1 MNKHGLLLIG
11 LLGFSLVLGAWDM
24 DGRWRLEVEGGLVL
38 PGYNNIQVPNP
49 GGTWFSLRN
58 DLDIASKVYYRLRL
72 SWRFADRHELS
83 LLYAPLQLDAGGML
97 PTSVCFN
104 NVRFLSGEDV
114 DALYRFNS
122 YRLTWRWH
130 WVRTDR
136 WGLWVGFTAK
146 IRDAEIR
153 LKSADREGYTD
164 NVGFVPL
171 LHLRV
176 EWRWGNRAGLIAEA
190 DAAAAKQG
198 RAEDVAVMVFWK
210 SGHRTRLHAGY
221 RFVEG
226 GADVEQ
232 VYNFAFIGYVFA
244 GVSVH
249 F

>member
-1 MNKHGLLLIG
+1 MKKLMILLVGLMV
-11 LLGFSLVLGAWDM
+11 FSLMLSAGES
-24 DGRWRLEVEGGLVL
+24 GKRWRLEAEGGFVL
-38 PGYNNIQVPNP
+38 PGYNNVQVPNP
-49 GGTWFSLRN
+49 EGTRFSLRN
-58 DLDIASKVYYRLRL
+58 DLDVESKAYYRLRL
-72 SWRFADRHELS
+72 SWRFAERHEFS
-83 LLYAPLQLDAGGML
+83 LLYAPLSLNASGVL
-97 PTSVCFN
+97 PGA
-104 NVRFLSGEDV
+104 VRFNDTLFPAGTSV

-130 WVRTDR
+130 WVRAPRLD
-136 WGLWVGFTAK
+136 LWVGFTAK

-153 LKSADREGYTD
+153 VESAGSEAYTD

-171 LHLRV
+171 LHLRM

-198 RAEDVAVMVFWK
+198 RAEDVAVMVFWNAG
-210 SGHRTRLHAGY
+210 SRTRLQAGY

-244 GVSVH
+244 GISVL